1 MMMQAR
7 QDMLAAIGTVEALTG
22 RVHRSLLQLRGGGTE
37 VPSRLPALVWE
48 YVGDDPGDSIE
59 AVHSGRD
66 EWRLYIYAEQVDQF
80 DELVEAVRGAVL
92 ATGRFRVYRVSE
104 DVTDDDEF
112 VGELRV
118 VSNL

>member
-1 MMMQAR
+1 MMLQAR
-7 QDMLAAIGTVEALTG
+7 ADLLAAIGTVEALRG
-22 RVHRSLLQLRGGGTE
+22 RVHRSLLQLVGGGAE
-37 VPSRLPALVWE
+37 VPTTLPALVWE

-59 AVHSGRD
+59 VVQGVAD
-66 EWRLYIYAEQVDQF
+66 EWRLYIYAELVAEF

-118 VSNL
+118 VSNR